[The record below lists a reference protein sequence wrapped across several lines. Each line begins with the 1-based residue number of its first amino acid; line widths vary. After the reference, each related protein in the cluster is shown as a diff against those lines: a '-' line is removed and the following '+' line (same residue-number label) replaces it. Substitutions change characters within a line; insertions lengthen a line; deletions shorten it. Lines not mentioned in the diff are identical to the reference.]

1 MPRLPL
7 FEFSRQW
14 DPNPSS
20 PLRGSCPRSGLRGME
35 MLRGALLT
43 GAGGYAPSAPS
54 GHLPRERGGL
64 GERIAEPVCALTRSD
79 RERPLRGYG
88 AP

>member
-14 DPNPSS
+14 DPNSSS
-20 PLRGSCPRSGLRGME
+20 PLRGSCPRSGLRWVE

-43 GAGGYAPSAPS
+43 GAGGQRPP
-54 GHLPRERGGL
+54 P
-64 GERIAEPVCALTRSD
+64 
-79 RERPLRGYG
+79 PLRGTSPAEVLESG
-88 AP
+88 LPSQCAH

>member
-14 DPNPSS
+14 DPNPNS
-20 PLRGSCPRSGLRGME
+20 PLRGSCPRSGLRGVE

-43 GAGGYAPSAPS
+43 GAGG
-54 GHLPRERGGL
+54 
-64 GERIAEPVCALTRSD
+64 
-79 RERPLRGYG
+79 
-88 AP
+88 